1 LQKGETVVDLG
12 SGAGFDIFLASR
24 KVGRS
29 GKAIG
34 IDANKVHIMMMS
46 TIEGERS
53 S

>member
-1 LQKGETVVDLG
+1 MVDLG
-12 SGAGFDIFLASR
+12 SGAGFDIFLASK

-34 IDANKVHIMMMS
+34 IDANKVHMMTMLKPD
-46 TIEGERS
+46 GEKS